1 MDLVRHLLRQRA
13 MRLGTIICPG
23 LATGKLRVCFGRSL
37 GKRRGLPFGGSQ
49 GFLELGGQFANLS
62 GQLPNLPF
70 QFRYS
75 LPELLILGQKFFV
88 TRSGHP

>member
-1 MDLVRHLLRQRA
+1 M
-13 MRLGTIICPG
+13 
-23 LATGKLRVCFGRSL
+23 
-37 GKRRGLPFGGSQ
+37 PFGGSQ